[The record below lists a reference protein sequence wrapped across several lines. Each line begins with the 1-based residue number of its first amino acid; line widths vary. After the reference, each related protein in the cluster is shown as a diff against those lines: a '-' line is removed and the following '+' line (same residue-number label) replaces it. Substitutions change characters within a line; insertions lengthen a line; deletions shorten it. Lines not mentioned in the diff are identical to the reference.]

1 MISRP
6 LRYLL
11 PILLMAVFVFLCGCS
26 SIGSNNDAI
35 RIDNYSIY
43 VNQSYHVNIQ
53 YLDNWTVQEGGV
65 QKIVTFYP
73 PDSDPS
79 NATAASFEV
88 RLDYM
93 GSSSGQSSLMDLYQ
107 FGIHESFV
115 MAPLSGRKASISE
128 PSDTKLGGLPA
139 LIMNYTDTVDNN
151 TVNGMIIY
159 TLKDSSWK
167 DENGQKECMTR
178 YYVLEYSAN
187 AVDYGEH
194 LDDARRMIDS
204 FRFN

>member
-1 MISRP
+1 MSIGA
-6 LRYLL
+6 LQYGML
-11 PILLMAVFVFLCGCS
+11 ILLLATFVFLSGC
-26 SIGSNNDAI
+26 ISNNDAV
-35 RIDNYSIY
+35 RIDNYSTY
-43 VNQSYHVNIQ
+43 VNQSYHTNIQ
-53 YLDNWTVQEGGV
+53 YPDNWTVKEGGV

-79 NATAASFEV
+79 NDTAASFVV

-93 GSSSGQSSLMDLYQ
+93 GSSNGQSSLMDLYQ
-107 FGIHESFV
+107 FGIHEAYV

-128 PSDTKLGGLPA
+128 PGNVMLGGLPA
-139 LIMNYTDTVDNN
+139 LTMNYTDTVDNQ
-151 TVNGMIIY
+151 TVNGMIVY
-159 TLKDSSWK
+159 ALKDSSWK

-187 AVDYGEH
+187 AADYEKH
-194 LDDARRMIDS
+194 MDDVRRMIDS